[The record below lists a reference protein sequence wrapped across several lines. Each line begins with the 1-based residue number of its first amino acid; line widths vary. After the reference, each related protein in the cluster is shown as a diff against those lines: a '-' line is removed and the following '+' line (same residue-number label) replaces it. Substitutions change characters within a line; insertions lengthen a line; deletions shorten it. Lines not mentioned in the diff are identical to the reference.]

1 MLGLTAEEFIF
12 ENEALDTGIIDIRKN
27 ATTHA
32 KGFCIRIFE
41 YEFARGNVRRRA
53 EVCSE
58 VSPSALMMLDVLCC
72 THVLSKPGGN
82 WMEAF

>member
-1 MLGLTAEEFIF
+1 MLGLTAEEFVF

-41 YEFARGNVRRRA
+41 YEVA
-53 EVCSE
+53 
-58 VSPSALMMLDVLCC
+58 
-72 THVLSKPGGN
+72 
-82 WMEAF
+82 